1 MLTFSGATDWP
12 GAARFLRALEGL
24 AEHESVE
31 ARTLFD
37 SRLPVVLG
45 RAPGR
50 LDVLGGIA
58 DYSGALVLEMPLRE
72 AAFVATQATV
82 EPRIRLATLDATSGA
97 LRYFEFPKSDF
108 EGGRFSTCEQ
118 AHAYFKA
125 NREHA
130 WAGYVVG
137 VLLVLLHELRL
148 ELPHGL
154 SLLVFSLVPE
164 GKGVSSSAALEV
176 ASMNS
181 VLGVLGRSLAP
192 DRIAILCQK
201 AENLVVGAPCGIM
214 DQMTCSLGKSGELLE
229 LLCQPA
235 EVLGT
240 LRLPEELCVWGIDS
254 GVRHAV
260 SGADYTQV
268 RVAAFMGQ
276 RILSAKL
283 GFEAA
288 PAPEQHRGAGAH
300 LANIAPSEFLS
311 RYAGE
316 LPQELSGLAFIE
328 RYGTTR
334 DLVTTVLPATS
345 YPVAAATAH
354 PIFENFRA
362 RCFRALLSAGAKE
375 LESWQLLG
383 ELMYQSHASYGT
395 CGLGSPNTDLLV
407 ELVRREGVRAGLFGA
422 KITGGGS
429 GGTVAVLGRSGSEG
443 AIARVLSAYTAET
456 GIVSYLFS
464 GSSPGAAE
472 FGARWLERG

>member
-1 MLTFSGATDWP
+1 MLTFSGAADWP
-12 GAARFLRALEGL
+12 GAARFLSALEGL

-37 SRLPVVLG
+37 SRVPVAVG

-58 DYSGALVLEMPLRE
+58 DYSGALVLEMPLQE
-72 AAFVATQATV
+72 AAFVATQATADS
-82 EPRIRLATLDATSGA
+82 RIRLATLDATGGA
-97 LRYFEFPKSDF
+97 LRYFEFPKIAF
-108 EGGRFSTCEQ
+108 EGGEFSTCEQ
-118 AHAYFKA
+118 AHAYFQA

-130 WAGYVVG
+130 WAGYLVG
-137 VLLVLLHELRL
+137 VLLVLLQELRM
-148 ELPHGL
+148 EFPHGL

-181 VLGVLGRSLAP
+181 VLGVLGHSLAP
-192 DRIAILCQK
+192 ERIAILCQK

-240 LRLPEELCVWGIDS
+240 LRLPAELCLWGIDS

-276 RILSAKL
+276 RILSDKL
-283 GFEAA
+283 GYEAA
-288 PAPEQHRGAGAH
+288 PAKEQHRGAGAH
-300 LANIAPSEFLS
+300 LANLEPSEFLS
-311 RYAGE
+311 QYAGE
-316 LPQELSGLAFIE
+316 LPQALSGLAFIE

-334 DLVTTVLPATS
+334 DPVTTVLPDTN

-354 PIFENFRA
+354 PIFENYRA
-362 RCFRALLSAGAKE
+362 RCFRALLSAGTRN

-407 ELVRREGVRAGLFGA
+407 ELVRREGIRAGLFGA

-443 AIARVLSAYTAET
+443 AIERVLSAYTAET

-472 FGARWLERG
+472 FGVRWLERG